1 MLIMSVCMVSVS
13 YMNDTVVCGM
23 EDLMNKKQVLN
34 RLVTLILFIIYV
46 AFLFYFLFFSE
57 NYGRT
62 NTARGYRYNL
72 IPFTEIKRYIIYHRS
87 FKLSQ
92 IVINLLGNIVAFMP
106 MGFFFSCFFNR
117 KVFTVIICGALS
129 SVLVEL
135 IQLITMVGSF
145 DVDDII
151 LNTLGVILGCIMYY
165 IVKCRK
171 NKK

>member
-1 MLIMSVCMVSVS
+1 
-13 YMNDTVVCGM
+13 MNR
-23 EDLMNKKQVLN
+23 KQVLN
-34 RLVTLILFIIYV
+34 RLVTAILFIIYI

-72 IPFTEIKRYIIYHRS
+72 VPFAEIKRYIIYHRS
-87 FKLSQ
+87 FKMSQ
-92 IVINLLGNIVAFMP
+92 ILVNLLGNIVAFVP
-106 MGFFFSCFFNR
+106 MGYFFSCFFNR
-117 KVFTVIICGALS
+117 KILTSILCGALS

-151 LNTLGVILGCIMYY
+151 LNTLGVIFGCLMYY
-165 IVKCRK
+165 IVKYRK